1 MITVLQYQLY
11 SQKEDKN
18 IFLKWQRNGYEYV
31 DYQSTDGKVYHV
43 IPDQVFWNKYGYN
56 AARNGLSMFYWNY
69 GNRVINVPK
78 DGMFIMNQD
87 NGVFYVDVNGNPI
100 THLVNVMNRVSK

>member
-1 MITVLQYQLY
+1 
-11 SQKEDKN
+11 
-18 IFLKWQRNGYEYV
+18 
-31 DYQSTDGKVYHV
+31 
-43 IPDQVFWNKYGYN
+43 
-56 AARNGLSMFYWNY
+56 MFYWNY